1 MTRRRLPNR
10 RGQTTI
16 GLAFLGVPYDVSFAA
31 FEDGTPAEVFID
43 SMKPGSGMHAL
54 AHDAAV
60 LISLAL
66 QHGVSLDVV
75 RHAVARE
82 ENGTPQ
88 TIVGRALDA
97 VASECAT

>member
-1 MTRRRLPNR
+1 MTRMRLPNR
-10 RGQTTI
+10 RAQTTV
-16 GLAFLGVPYDVSFAA
+16 GLAFDGARYEISFGRFDSGA
-31 FEDGTPAEVFID
+31 PAEVFID

-66 QHGVSLDVV
+66 QHGVSLPVL
-75 RHAVARE
+75 RHALARE
-82 ENGTPQ
+82 ENGEPQ

-97 VASECAT
+97 VAGELA